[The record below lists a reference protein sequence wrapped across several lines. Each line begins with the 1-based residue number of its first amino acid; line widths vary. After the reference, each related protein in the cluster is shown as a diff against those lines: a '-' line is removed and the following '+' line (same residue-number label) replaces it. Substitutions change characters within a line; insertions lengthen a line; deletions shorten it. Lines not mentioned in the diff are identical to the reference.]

1 VPCSRVGHIFRSS
14 DHWQGQVY
22 TVPGEEVTRNKL
34 RTASIWMDEFAD
46 LVKLASAPLPAGM
59 EIGSLDYMRGV
70 RARLQCKSYSWYLNN
85 VFPEIL
91 PSADRLMGAMGSGSL
106 KANGYLR
113 SPASGACIDTLN
125 KKQAGESIGAYP
137 CHYLHGTQALVAAAD
152 GTIVVA
158 ELTFSSC
165 LTRTKGFAAENAS
178 LPVVNGKC
186 EDSEI
191 LQKWVTHREDN
202 AAAWIHEKE
211 AEGGSAA
218 PRGCLTM
225 KRVSEADDKS
235 PYTLRTEACVEG
247 NADQL
252 WEWETIGSPKMVQSA
267 PKAL

>member
-1 VPCSRVGHIFRSS
+1 
-14 DHWQGQVY
+14 
-22 TVPGEEVTRNKL
+22 
-34 RTASIWMDEFAD
+34 
-46 LVKLASAPLPAGM
+46 M

-218 PRGCLTM
+218 RLPDDDARQRGG
-225 KRVSEADDKS
+225 RQEPVHAADRGVRRRQRGPAVGVGDD
-235 PYTLRTEACVEG
+235 RE
-247 NADQL
+247 
-252 WEWETIGSPKMVQSA
+252 PKDGAVGAKGPLGLS
-267 PKAL
+267 LVV